1 MSTTGYSG
9 VLLRSLSLS
18 LSFSSLMGRHEPSVK
33 YSISSMSSLVSLRI
47 SDSSLKKK
55 KKHTL
60 KIMAAS
66 QDTAEN
72 EQSVSSRGLGVRGEF
87 LHFSLIVSADHVK
100 NTNLQDFLEFFNLK
114 YKSQATMLLN

>member
-1 MSTTGYSG
+1 
-9 VLLRSLSLS
+9 
-18 LSFSSLMGRHEPSVK
+18 
-33 YSISSMSSLVSLRI
+33 
-47 SDSSLKKK
+47 
-55 KKHTL
+55 
-60 KIMAAS
+60 MAAS